1 MSDLI
6 QQLKALQNK
15 LNNLELLLS
24 LPAKK
29 QKILELEDQMQQPN
43 FWSDRVQA
51 TKISQ
56 ELSGLQNEI
65 DNFNKIKNAL
75 EDLLI
80 LNVNEEDEKVKKELF
95 VRFGQLEKDFVALE
109 FKTLFTG
116 RYDQQDAIFAIH
128 AGTGGTDAQDWARML
143 ERMYLRYAE
152 KRGFQT
158 KTMDR
163 QAGNEAGIKSV
174 IFEINGSYAYG
185 YTKSE
190 AGVHRLVRI
199 SPFDAEKMRH
209 TSFALVEVLPVID
222 EEIDLNLKDEDLE
235 IDVFRSSGHGGQSVN
250 TTDSAVRIRH
260 LPTGIVVS
268 CQNER
273 SQMQNKQS
281 ALRVLAARVRQYYE
295 TEQEEERKKLRG
307 EFTEAVWGNQARS
320 YVLQPYQ
327 LVKDH
332 RTDFE
337 TADTEAIL
345 NGELDDFVA
354 AYLKSLV

>member
-1 MSDLI
+1 MSDLT
-6 QQLKALQNK
+6 QQLKILQNK
-15 LNNLELLLS
+15 LNNLELLLR
-24 LPAKK
+24 LPTKK
-29 QKILELEDQMQQPN
+29 QKILELADQMQQPN
-43 FWSDRVQA
+43 FWTDRARA
-51 TKISQ
+51 TKTSQ

-65 DNFNKIKNAL
+65 DNFSKIKNTL

-80 LNVNEEDEKVKKELF
+80 LNMNEDDEKVKKELV
-95 VRFGQLEKDFVALE
+95 VRFSQLEKDFLE
-109 FKTLFTG
+109 LELKTLFTG
-116 RYDQQDAIFAIH
+116 RYDQHDAILAIH
-128 AGTGGTDAQDWARML
+128 AGTGGTDAQDWAEML
-143 ERMYLRYAE
+143 ERMFLRYAE
-152 KRGFQT
+152 KKGFQT
-158 KTMDR
+158 KIIDR
-163 QAGNEAGIKSV
+163 QVGNEAGIKSV
-174 IFEINGSYAYG
+174 IFEINGDYAYG

-209 TSFALVEVLPVID
+209 TSFALVEVLPIID
-222 EEIDLNLKDEDLE
+222 EEVDLNLKQEDLE

-281 ALRVLAARVRQYYE
+281 ALRVLAARVKQYYE